1 MAKGVLSRPQ
11 LIVFDCDGV
20 LVDSELICNRVM
32 AEAIT
37 ALGWSVTTA
46 DCLARFK
53 GHHFNTIVAAIEERL
68 GRPPPEDWLSD
79 LRAATDIAFTRELKP
94 VPSVLK
100 ALDAVAAS
108 GIATCVA
115 SQGPLEKMA
124 VSLGVTGLRPRF
136 EGRIFSAYQV
146 PRGKP
151 HPDLFLF
158 AAEAMGVAPRSCVV
172 IEDSPLGVTAAKAAG
187 MAVLGFAPPQGDAA
201 GDGADLAAAGA
212 DLFHDMA
219 ELPGLLGLRAGADLG

>member
-1 MAKGVLSRPQ
+1 MAASLRPE

-20 LVDSELICNRVM
+20 LVDSEPIANRVM

-37 ALGWSVTTA
+37 ALGWPLTTA
-46 DCLARFK
+46 DCIARFK
-53 GHHFNTIVAAIEERL
+53 GHHFDTVIAVIEDRL
-68 GRPPPEDWLSD
+68 GRPVPKNWLPD
-79 LRAATDIAFTRELKP
+79 LRAATDAAFARELKP
-94 VPSVLK
+94 VPGVIS

-108 GIATCVA
+108 GTAICVA

-124 VSLGVTGLRPRF
+124 VSLAVTGLRARF

-146 PRGKP
+146 ARGKP

-158 AAEAMGVAPRSCVV
+158 AAESMGVLPQACIV

-187 MAVLGFAPPQGDAA
+187 MAVLGFAPQGN
-201 GDGADLAAAGA
+201 GADLAAAGA
-212 DLFHDMA
+212 DLFRDMA
-219 ELPGLLGLRAGADLG
+219 ELPGLLGLRARADLG

>member
-1 MAKGVLSRPQ
+1 MANAVTSRPE

-20 LVDSELICNRVM
+20 LVDSEIICNRVM

-37 ALGWSVTTA
+37 VLGWPLSTA

-53 GHHFNTIVAAIEERL
+53 GHHFDTIIAEIEGRL
-68 GRPPPEDWLSD
+68 GRPVPADWLANV
-79 LRAATDIAFTRELKP
+79 RAGINAAFERELQP
-94 VPSVLK
+94 VPGVVA
-100 ALDAVAAS
+100 ALDALAESGLAS
-108 GIATCVA
+108 CVA

-124 VSLGVTGLRPRF
+124 VSLGVTGLQGRF

-146 PRGKP
+146 DRGKP

-158 AAEAMGVAPRSCVV
+158 AAAAMGVAPGSCVV
-172 IEDSPLGVTAAKAAG
+172 VEDSPLGVTGARAAG
-187 MAVLGFAPPQGDAA
+187 MAVLGFAPE

-212 DLFHDMA
+212 ALFRDMA
-219 ELPGLLGLRAGADLG
+219 ELPGLLGLG

>member
-1 MAKGVLSRPQ
+1 MAKTVSLRPE

-20 LVDSELICNRVM
+20 LVDSEPIANRVM
-32 AEAIT
+32 AKAIT
-37 ALGWSVTTA
+37 ALGWPLTTA
-46 DCLARFK
+46 DCIARFK
-53 GHHFNTIVAAIEERL
+53 GHHFDTVIAAIEERL
-68 GRPPPEDWLSD
+68 GRPVPEDWLSD
-79 LRAATDIAFTRELKP
+79 LRAATDAAFECELKP
-94 VPSVLK
+94 VPGVIK

-108 GIATCVA
+108 GTAICVA
-115 SQGPLEKMA
+115 SQGSLEKMA
-124 VSLGVTGLRPRF
+124 VSLGVTGLRARF

-158 AAEAMGVAPRSCVV
+158 AAETMGVAPGACVV

-187 MAVLGFAPPQGDAA
+187 MAILGFAPE
-201 GDGADLAAAGA
+201 GDGADLVAAGA
-212 DLFHDMA
+212 ELFHDMA